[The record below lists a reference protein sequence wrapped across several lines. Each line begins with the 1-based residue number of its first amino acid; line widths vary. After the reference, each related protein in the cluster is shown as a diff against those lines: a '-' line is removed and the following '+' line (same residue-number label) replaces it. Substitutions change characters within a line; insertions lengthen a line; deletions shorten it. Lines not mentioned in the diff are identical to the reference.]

1 MDVVASRL
9 RQLQL
14 AIPPVPK
21 PGGNYASAVRTG
33 NLVYL
38 SGAIGSVYSEG
49 RWRLP
54 LVGKLGR
61 DLTIEQG
68 YESARYCVLN
78 HLAALQEMVGD
89 LDRVRKVVKLM
100 GYVNAA
106 PGFTKAP
113 LVLDGASDLL
123 VSVFGNDIGC
133 HARAVAY
140 QHEMSFNAPIE
151 TDLLVE
157 VSDAG

>member
-1 MDVVASRL
+1 MDMVASRL
-9 RQLQL
+9 KQLQL

-21 PGGNYASAVRTG
+21 PGGNYVSAVRTG
-33 NLVYL
+33 DLVYL
-38 SGAIGSVYSEG
+38 SGAIGTVYLEG

-78 HLAALQEMVGD
+78 HLAALQEMIGD
-89 LDRVRKVVKLM
+89 LDHVRKVVKLM

-123 VSVFGNDIGC
+123 VSVFGSGIGS

-157 VSDAG
+157 VSVA